1 MNNSSIGIFDS
12 GLGGLTVLLEI
23 QKILPKESIIYLAD
37 KKNCPFG
44 NKTRQEIRDF
54 TVSALRWLVKNPVKL
69 IVIACNTSSTAGID
83 YYRELFPD
91 IEIVGVVPAVK
102 SAVLATK
109 NKRMGIFSTKTTS
122 HGPYLKKLIVA
133 YCEGIKVTNL
143 GSEKLA
149 ELIEKGNFNGR
160 EITDELSKY
169 ITTFQKNQ
177 IDTLV
182 LGCTHYPFVAKIIE
196 KQFNDKVKLI
206 DSGEAVARRVA
217 SVLRVKKMVR
227 GGFVTTE
234 KYYTTASTEK
244 TSDIASFLLRKSV
257 HFDKIDL

>member
-102 SAVLATK
+102 TAVLATK
-109 NKRMGIFSTKTTS
+109 NKRIGIFSTKTTS
-122 HGPYLKKLIVA
+122 HSPYLKKLINQ
-133 YCEGIKVTNL
+133 YCKSVSVTNL
-143 GSEKLA
+143 GSNKLA
-149 ELIEKGNFNGR
+149 ELIEKGNLNGQ

-169 ITTFQKNQ
+169 TTTFKKNR

-182 LGCTHYPFVAKIIE
+182 LGCTHYPFVVKMIE
-196 KQFNDKVKLI
+196 KHFDDEVKLI

-217 SVLRVKKMVR
+217 SILKEKRIIMSR
-227 GGFVTTE
+227 NILSE
-234 KYYTTASTEK
+234 KYYTTANPQE
-244 TSDIASFLLRKSV
+244 TSEIASFLLRKSI